1 MSAPYPPVRNR
12 YARST
17 RAGVSSRPSRVGS
30 SPISASRFLINSCIV
45 LFYFH
50 LSAAFH
56 LHGRAQQ
63 PSADALYADRGN
75 PESAGR
81 AADIWRAEL
90 ARDSRAFEAAWKL
103 ARARYWLGG
112 HAAASEGRPLFE
124 AGVDAGRHA
133 TAIAPERPEGHFWM
147 AANMG
152 ALAESY
158 GLRQGIKYRTPI
170 KEALET
176 VLRLNRTFE
185 QGSADRALG
194 RWYFKVPGWFGGSH
208 RLAEQHLR
216 ESLEYNPNS
225 TASHFFLA
233 ELFVDDGRKS
243 EARGELQQVLDAPF
257 DPEWDPEDQEFKE
270 KAERLLKTLRLQR
283 QYL

>member
-1 MSAPYPPVRNR
+1 M
-12 YARST
+12 
-17 RAGVSSRPSRVGS
+17 AG
-30 SPISASRFLINSCIV
+30 
-45 LFYFH
+45 
-50 LSAAFH
+50 LSA
-56 LHGRAQQ
+56 Q
-63 PSADALYADRGN
+63 SADALYASRRDLD
-75 PESAGR
+75 SARR
-81 AADIWRAEL
+81 AADLWRIGL
-90 ARDSRAFEAAWKL
+90 ARNPRAFEAAWKL
-103 ARARYWLGG
+103 SRAYYWLGG
-112 HAAASEGRPLFE
+112 HDTPREGRRRFE
-124 AGVDAGRHA
+124 AGIDAGRKA
-133 TAIAPERPEGHFWM
+133 VAIEPNRPEGHFWM

-216 ESLEYNPNS
+216 ESLKYNPNS

-233 ELFVDDGRKS
+233 ELFAHDGRKS
-243 EARGELQQVLDAPF
+243 EARGELQKVLDAPF

-270 KAERLLKTLRLQR
+270 KAKRLLETLRLQR